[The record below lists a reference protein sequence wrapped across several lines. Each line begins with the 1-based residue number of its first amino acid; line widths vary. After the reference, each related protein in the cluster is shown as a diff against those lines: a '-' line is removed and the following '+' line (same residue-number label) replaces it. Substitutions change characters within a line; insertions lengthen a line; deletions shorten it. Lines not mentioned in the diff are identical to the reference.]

1 MVKIQ
6 PFQANSDD
14 ISSVS
19 VPFIAKIEH
28 NLPSKMTKND
38 MDMEDLTSSPAW
50 QALLKHKK
58 QIENIQMRDL
68 FAQDK
73 SRFEDFHLRFNDIL
87 LDYSKNRIN
96 KETMSLLM
104 DLAKQSGLK
113 DWTEKMFSGEKINH
127 TEDRA
132 VLHTALRNRGNEPV
146 YVNGHDVMPEVQ
158 SELKKMRLYS
168 DAIRSGRWLGYS
180 GKSIIDIVNIGV
192 GGSDL
197 GPVMVT
203 EALRP
208 YRKTGLRVHFVSNVD
223 PSHICDTLKELDPRR
238 TLFIVSSKSF
248 TTQDTIMNAHTARDW
263 LMENARDESAV
274 AKHFIAVA
282 ANVEAATEFGIKE
295 ENIFKMWDW
304 VGGRYSL
311 WSSIGL
317 SVAIYIGMDR
327 FESLLQGAY
336 EMDQHFRNA
345 PFEENL
351 PVVLALLGVWY
362 TNFYNAESHVL
373 LPYDQHLHRFPAYF
387 QQGDMESNGKSV
399 TRDGEKVDYAT
410 GPIIWGELGITGQ
423 HAFYQNLHQGTHL
436 VPADFIVPIDSLNP
450 VGDHHRVLLANF
462 FAQTRTLMTG
472 KNEEEARKELV
483 DEGCSE
489 EDIERLYP
497 SRLMPGNKPSNTLL
511 LKALTPKSLGSL
523 IALYEH
529 KIFTQGIIWKINSYD
544 QPAVEL
550 GKKVAASIYDDLRK
564 HKPVDQY
571 DDSTNGLINYFLDNS
586 SN

>member
-1 MVKIQ
+1 MRELT
-6 PFQANSDD
+6 NS
-14 ISSVS
+14 
-19 VPFIAKIEH
+19 P
-28 NLPSKMTKND
+28 T
-38 MDMEDLTSSPAW
+38 W
-50 QALLKHKK
+50 QALLEHKK
-58 QIENIQMRDL
+58 LTENIQMRDL
-68 FAQDK
+68 FTQDK
-73 SRFEDFHLRFNDIL
+73 SRFENFHLKFNDIL
-87 LDYSKNRIN
+87 LDYSKNRVT

-104 DLAKQSGLK
+104 DLANQSDLK
-113 DWTEKMFSGEKINH
+113 TWTERMFSGEKINY
-127 TEDRA
+127 TEGRS
-132 VLHTALRNRGNEPV
+132 VLHTALRNRNGHPV
-146 YVNGHDVMPEVQ
+146 YVDGKDVMPEVKT
-158 SELKKMRLYS
+158 ELDKMRQYS
-168 DAIRSGRWLGYS
+168 DAIRSGNWLGYS
-180 GKSIIDIVNIGV
+180 GRPIIDIVNIGV

-197 GPVMVT
+197 GPVMVS

-208 YRKTGLRVHFVSNVD
+208 YGKAGLRVHYVSNVD
-223 PSHICDTLKELDPRR
+223 PSHICDTLKDLDPRR

-248 TTQDTIMNAHTARDW
+248 TTQDTLMNAHTARDW
-263 LMENARDESAV
+263 LMESARDESAV

-282 ANVEAATEFGIKE
+282 SNVKAATEFGIKE

-336 EMDQHFRNA
+336 EMDEHFRNA
-345 PFEENL
+345 PLEENM
-351 PVVLALLGVWY
+351 PVILAMLGVWY
-362 TNFYNAESHVL
+362 TNFYDAESHVL

-387 QQGDMESNGKSV
+387 QQGDMESNGKGT
-399 TRDGEKVDYAT
+399 TRNGEAVDYAT

-450 VGDHHRVLLANF
+450 VGDHHIVLLANF

-472 KNEEEARKELV
+472 KNEEEARQELV
-483 DEGCSE
+483 NEGCAE
-489 EDIERLYP
+489 EEIERLYP

-511 LKALTPKSLGSL
+511 LKALTPKALGSL

-529 KIFTQGIIWKINSYD
+529 KIFTQGIIWDINSYD

-564 HKPVDQY
+564 HKTVDKY
-571 DDSTNGLINYFLDNS
+571 DDSTNSLVNYFIENS

>member
-1 MVKIQ
+1 M
-6 PFQANSDD
+6 
-14 ISSVS
+14 
-19 VPFIAKIEH
+19 E
-28 NLPSKMTKND
+28 NLT
-38 MDMEDLTSSPAW
+38 DLPAW
-50 QALLKHKK
+50 QALLTHKK
-58 QIENIQMRDL
+58 QTENIQMRDL
-68 FAQDK
+68 FAQEK
-73 SRFEDFHLRFNDIL
+73 NRFESFHLRFNDIL

-96 KETMSLLM
+96 KETMSLLT

-113 DWTEKMFSGEKINH
+113 DWIEKMFSGEKINH
-127 TEDRA
+127 TENRA
-132 VLHTALRNRGNEPV
+132 VLHTALRNRSKTPV
-146 YVNGHDVMPEVQ
+146 YVDGHDVMPEVQ
-158 SELKKMRLYS
+158 SELEKMRQYS
-168 DAIRSGRWLGYS
+168 EAIRSGQWLGYS
-180 GKSIIDIVNIGV
+180 GKPIIDIVNIGV

-197 GPVMVT
+197 GPVMVS
-203 EALRP
+203 EALHP
-208 YRKTGLRVHFVSNVD
+208 YGKAGLRVHFVSNVD
-223 PSHICDTLKELDPRR
+223 PSHICNTLRDLDPER

-263 LMENARDESAV
+263 LMENSRDESAV
-274 AKHFIAVA
+274 AQHFIAVA
-282 ANVEAATEFGIKE
+282 ENVEAATAFGIKE
-295 ENIFKMWDW
+295 KNIFKMWDW

-336 EMDQHFRNA
+336 EMDQHFRQA

-362 TNFYNAESHVL
+362 NNFYNAESHVL

-399 TRDGEKVDYAT
+399 TRDGETVDYAT

-450 VGDHHRVLLANF
+450 VGDHHLVLLANF

-472 KNEEEARKELV
+472 KNEKEAREELIA
-483 DEGCSE
+483 EGHSAE
-489 EDIERLYP
+489 EVEHLYA

-511 LKALTPKSLGSL
+511 LKALTPKTLGSL

-529 KIFTQGIIWKINSYD
+529 KIFTQGIIWQINSYD

-550 GKKVAASIYDDLRK
+550 GKKVAATIYDDLK
-564 HKPVDQY
+564 QHKPVEQY
-571 DDSTNGLINYFLDNS
+571 DDSTNSLINYFLENS
-586 SN
+586 TD

>member
-1 MVKIQ
+1 MENLT
-6 PFQANSDD
+6 NS
-14 ISSVS
+14 S
-19 VPFIAKIEH
+19 
-28 NLPSKMTKND
+28 
-38 MDMEDLTSSPAW
+38 AW

-58 QIENIQMRDL
+58 QTENIQMRDL
-68 FAQDK
+68 FAQDEN
-73 SRFEDFHLRFNDIL
+73 RFESFHLRFNDIL

-113 DWTEKMFSGEKINH
+113 DWTEKMFSGEKINY
-127 TEDRA
+127 TENRA
-132 VLHTALRNRGNEPV
+132 VLHTALRNRSDEPI
-146 YVNGHDVMPEVQ
+146 YVDGQNIMPEVK
-158 SELKKMRLYS
+158 SELEKMRQYS
-168 DAIRSGRWLGYS
+168 EEIRSGHWLGYS
-180 GKSIIDIVNIGV
+180 GKPIIDIVNIGV

-197 GPVMVT
+197 GPVMVS
-203 EALRP
+203 EALHP
-208 YRKTGLRVHFVSNVD
+208 YGKAGLRVHFVSNVD
-223 PSHICDTLKELDPRR
+223 PSHICDTLKDLDPER

-263 LMENARDESAV
+263 LMENARNETAV

-282 ANVEAATEFGIKE
+282 ANVEAATQFGIKE
-295 ENIFKMWDW
+295 DNIFKMWDW

-336 EMDQHFRNA
+336 EMDQHFRQA
-345 PFEENL
+345 PLEENM
-351 PVVLALLGVWY
+351 PVVMALLGIWY
-362 TNFYNAESHVL
+362 NNFYDAESHVL

-399 TRDGEKVDYAT
+399 TRDGQKVDYAT

-450 VGDHHRVLLANF
+450 VGDHHIVLLANF

-472 KNEEEARKELV
+472 KNEKEAREELV
-483 DEGCSE
+483 AEGYSE
-489 EDIERLYP
+489 KDVERLYP

-511 LKALTPKSLGSL
+511 FKALTPKTLGSL
-523 IALYEH
+523 ISLYEH
-529 KIFTQGIIWKINSYD
+529 KIFVQGIIWQINSYD

-550 GKKVAASIYDDLRK
+550 GKKVAANIYADLRK
-564 HKPVDQY
+564 HKSVDEY
-571 DDSTNGLINYFLDNS
+571 DDSTNNLIKYFLENS
-586 SN
+586 TD

>member
-1 MVKIQ
+1 M
-6 PFQANSDD
+6 
-14 ISSVS
+14 
-19 VPFIAKIEH
+19 E
-28 NLPSKMTKND
+28 NLTN
-38 MDMEDLTSSPAW
+38 LPAW
-50 QALLKHKK
+50 QALLAHKK
-58 QIENIQMRDL
+58 QTENIQMRDL

-73 SRFEDFHLRFNDIL
+73 NRFEDFHLRFNDIL

-104 DLAKQSGLK
+104 DLAEQSGLR

-132 VLHTALRNRGNEPV
+132 VLHTALRNRSNEPV

-158 SELKKMRLYS
+158 SELEKMREYS
-168 DAIRSGRWLGYS
+168 EAVRSGQWLGFS
-180 GKSIIDIVNIGV
+180 GKPILDIVNIGV

-197 GPVMVT
+197 GPVMVS
-203 EALRP
+203 EALYP
-208 YRKTGLRVHFVSNVD
+208 YGKIGLHVHFVSNVD
-223 PSHICDTLKELDPRR
+223 PSHICNTLRDLDPER

-248 TTQDTIMNAHTARDW
+248 TTQDTLMNAHTARDW
-263 LMENARDESAV
+263 LIENSRDEAAV
-274 AKHFIAVA
+274 EKHFIAVA
-282 ANVEAATEFGIKE
+282 ANVEAATAFGIAE

-317 SVAIYIGMDR
+317 SVAIFVGMDR

-336 EMDQHFRNA
+336 EMDQHFRQA
-345 PFEENL
+345 PLDENL
-351 PVVLALLGVWY
+351 PVVLALLGIWY
-362 TNFYNAESHVL
+362 NNFYDSESQVL

-399 TRDGEKVDYAT
+399 TRDGLHVDYAT

-450 VGDHHRVLLANF
+450 VGDHHTVLLANF

-472 KNEEEARKELV
+472 KNEKEARDELV
-483 DEGCSE
+483 AEGFSA
-489 EDIERLYP
+489 EDVERLYP
-497 SRLMPGNKPSNTLL
+497 SRLMPGNKPSNTILF
-511 LKALTPKSLGSL
+511 KALTPKTLGSL
-523 IALYEH
+523 IAMYEH
-529 KIFTQGIIWKINSYD
+529 KIFTQGIIWQINSYD

-550 GKKVAASIYDDLRK
+550 GKKVAASIYDDLK
-564 HKPVDQY
+564 HHKAVDTY
-571 DDSTNGLINYFLDNS
+571 DESTNSLIKYFLENTND
-586 SN
+586 

>member
-1 MVKIQ
+1 M
-6 PFQANSDD
+6 PR
-14 ISSVS
+14 
-19 VPFIAKIEH
+19 IE
-28 NLPSKMTKND
+28 KKNEKN
-38 MDMEDLTSSPAW
+38 MKTLTDLPAW
-50 QALLKHKK
+50 KALLKHKE
-58 QIENIQMRDL
+58 QIADVSMRDL
-68 FAQDK
+68 FAQDEN
-73 SRFEDFHLRFNDIL
+73 RFDSFHLSFNDML

-96 KETMSLLM
+96 QETMDLLVQ
-104 DLAKQSGLK
+104 LAKESGVK
-113 DWTEKMFSGEKINH
+113 DWTEKMFNGEKINH
-127 TEDRA
+127 TEGRA
-132 VLHTALRNRGNEPV
+132 VLHTALRNRSDDPV
-146 YVNGHDVMPEVQ
+146 YVDGQDVMPEVR
-158 SELKKMRLYS
+158 SELEKMRQYS
-168 DAIRSGRWLGYS
+168 EAVRTGQWLGFS
-180 GKSIIDIVNIGV
+180 GKPILDIVNIGV

-197 GPVMVT
+197 GPVMVS
-203 EALRP
+203 EALHP
-208 YRKTGLRVHFVSNVD
+208 YGKVGLHLHFVSNVD
-223 PSHICDTLKELDPRR
+223 PSHICDTLKDLDPER

-248 TTQDTIMNAHTARDW
+248 TTQDTIMNAKTARDW
-263 LMENARDESAV
+263 LMENSRNEEAV

-317 SVAIYIGMDR
+317 SVAMYIGMDR

-336 EMDQHFRNA
+336 EMDNHFREA
-345 PFEENL
+345 PLEENL
-351 PVVLALLGVWY
+351 PVILALLGIWY
-362 TNFYNAESHVL
+362 NNFFDAESHVI

-387 QQGDMESNGKSV
+387 QQGDMESNGKSA
-399 TRDGEKVDYAT
+399 TRDGETVDYAT

-450 VGDHHRVLLANF
+450 VGHHHTVLLANF

-472 KNEEEARKELV
+472 KNKEEAREELMA
-483 DEGCSE
+483 EGCN
-489 EDIERLYP
+489 EDEITRLLL
-497 SRLMPGNKPSNTLL
+497 SRVMPGNKPSNTLL

-550 GKKVAASIYDDLRK
+550 GKKVAASIYEDLKK
-564 HKPVDQY
+564 HKSVDNY
-571 DDSTNGLINYFLDNS
+571 DGSTNGLINYYLKNS
-586 SN
+586 TD

>member
-1 MVKIQ
+1 M
-6 PFQANSDD
+6 
-14 ISSVS
+14 
-19 VPFIAKIEH
+19 E
-28 NLPSKMTKND
+28 NLT
-38 MDMEDLTSSPAW
+38 DLPAW

-58 QIENIQMRDL
+58 QTENIQMRDL
-68 FAQDK
+68 FAQDEN
-73 SRFEDFHLRFNDIL
+73 RFEDFHLRFNDIL

-113 DWTEKMFSGEKINH
+113 DWTEKMFNGEKINH
-127 TEDRA
+127 TENRA
-132 VLHTALRNRGNEPV
+132 VLHTALRNRSDEPV
-146 YVNGHDVMPEVQ
+146 YVDGQDVMPEVK
-158 SELKKMRLYS
+158 SELEKMRAYS
-168 DAIRSGRWLGYS
+168 ESIRSGHWLGYS
-180 GKSIIDIVNIGV
+180 GKPILDIVNIGV

-197 GPVMVT
+197 GPVMVS
-203 EALRP
+203 EALHP
-208 YRKTGLRVHFVSNVD
+208 YGKIGLRVHFVSNVD
-223 PSHICDTLKELDPRR
+223 PSHICNTLRDLDPER

-263 LMENARDESAV
+263 LIEHSRNESAV

-317 SVAIYIGMDR
+317 SIAIYIGMDR

-336 EMDQHFRNA
+336 EMDQHFRKA
-345 PFEENL
+345 PLEENL
-351 PVVLALLGVWY
+351 PVVLALLGIWY
-362 TNFYNAESHVL
+362 NNFYDAESHVL

-387 QQGDMESNGKSV
+387 QQGDMESNGKRV
-399 TRDGEKVDYAT
+399 TRDGNKVDYAT

-450 VGDHHRVLLANF
+450 VGDHQLVLLANF

-472 KNEEEARKELV
+472 KNEKEAREELAA
-483 DEGCSE
+483 EGCSE
-489 EDIERLYP
+489 EEVERLYP

-511 LKALTPKSLGSL
+511 LKALTPKTLGSL

-529 KIFTQGIIWKINSYD
+529 KIFTQGIIWQINSYD

-550 GKKVAASIYDDLRK
+550 GKKVAATIYDDLRK
-564 HKPVDQY
+564 HQSVDKY
-571 DDSTNGLINYFLDNS
+571 DDSTNGLINYYLNYNNKS
-586 SN
+586 

>member
-1 MVKIQ
+1 M
-6 PFQANSDD
+6 
-14 ISSVS
+14 
-19 VPFIAKIEH
+19 E
-28 NLPSKMTKND
+28 NLT
-38 MDMEDLTSSPAW
+38 DLPAW

-58 QIENIQMRDL
+58 QTENIQMRDL

-73 SRFEDFHLRFNDIL
+73 NRFEDFHLRFNDIL
-87 LDYSKNRIN
+87 LDYSKNRIS

-104 DLAKQSGLK
+104 DLAKQCGLK

-127 TEDRA
+127 TENRA
-132 VLHTALRNRGNEPV
+132 VLHTALRNRSGEAV
-146 YVNGHDVMPEVQ
+146 YVNGQDIMPEVQ
-158 SELKKMRLYS
+158 SELNKMRQYS
-168 DAIRSGRWLGYS
+168 EAVRSGQWLGYS
-180 GKSIIDIVNIGV
+180 GKPIIDIVNIGV

-197 GPVMVT
+197 GPVMVS
-203 EALRP
+203 EALTP
-208 YRKTGLRVHFVSNVD
+208 YGKVGLRVHFVSNVD
-223 PSHICDTLKELDPRR
+223 PSHICNTLRDLDPER

-248 TTQDTIMNAHTARDW
+248 TTQDTLMNAHTARDW
-263 LMENARDESAV
+263 LMENARDEAAV

-282 ANVEAATEFGIKE
+282 ANVKAATAFGIKE

-317 SVAIYIGMDR
+317 SVAIYVGMDR

-336 EMDQHFRNA
+336 EMDQHFRQA
-345 PFEENL
+345 PLEENL
-351 PVVLALLGVWY
+351 PVVLALLGIWY
-362 TNFYNAESHVL
+362 NNFYDAESHVL

-399 TRDGEKVDYAT
+399 TRDGKNVDYAT

-450 VGDHHRVLLANF
+450 VGDHHLVLLANY

-472 KNEEEARKELV
+472 KNSIEAREELINEGFS
-483 DEGCSE
+483 DE
-489 EDIERLYP
+489 DVERLFP
-497 SRLMPGNKPSNTLL
+497 SRVMPGNKPSNTLL
-511 LKALTPKSLGSL
+511 LKALTPKTLGSL

-529 KIFTQGIIWKINSYD
+529 KIFTQGIIWNINSFD

-550 GKKVAASIYDDLRK
+550 GKKVAANIYDDLRK
-564 HKPVDQY
+564 RKAVDKY
-571 DDSTNGLINYFLDNS
+571 DDSTNGLIKYFLDKS
-586 SN
+586 TD

>member
-1 MVKIQ
+1 MNK
-6 PFQANSDD
+6 
-14 ISSVS
+14 
-19 VPFIAKIEH
+19 
-28 NLPSKMTKND
+28 LT
-38 MDMEDLTSSPAW
+38 DLPAW

-58 QIENIQMRDL
+58 QTENIQMRDL

-73 SRFEDFHLRFNDIL
+73 NRFESFHLRFNDIL

-96 KETMSLLM
+96 KETMTLLT
-104 DLAKQSGLK
+104 DLAKQSGLR
-113 DWTEKMFSGEKINH
+113 DWTEKMFNGEKINH
-127 TEDRA
+127 TENRA
-132 VLHTALRNRGNEPV
+132 VLHTALRNRGNDPV
-146 YVNGHDVMPEVQ
+146 YIDGHDVMPEVQ
-158 SELKKMRLYS
+158 SELKKMRQYS
-168 DAIRSGRWLGYS
+168 EAIRSGQWLGYS
-180 GKSIIDIVNIGV
+180 GKPIIDIVNIGV

-197 GPVMVT
+197 GPVMVS
-203 EALRP
+203 EALHP
-208 YRKTGLRVHFVSNVD
+208 YGKVGLRVHFVSNVD
-223 PSHICDTLKELDPRR
+223 PSHICNTLRDLDPER

-282 ANVEAATEFGIKE
+282 ANVDAATEFGIKE

-336 EMDQHFRNA
+336 EMDQHFREA
-345 PFEENL
+345 PLEENM
-351 PVVLALLGVWY
+351 PVILALLGVWY
-362 TNFYNAESHVL
+362 NNFYNTESHVL

-399 TRDGEKVDYAT
+399 TRNGENVDYAT

-450 VGDHHRVLLANF
+450 VGDHHLVLLANF

-472 KNEEEARKELV
+472 KNEKEAREELIAEGYSG
-483 DEGCSE
+483 DEVE
-489 EDIERLYP
+489 HLYA

-511 LKALTPKSLGSL
+511 LKALTPKTLGSL

-529 KIFTQGIIWKINSYD
+529 KIFTQGIIWQINSYD

-550 GKKVAASIYDDLRK
+550 GKKVAAKIYEDLK
-564 HKPVDQY
+564 QHKPVAQY
-571 DDSTNGLINYFLDNS
+571 DDSTNGLINYFLENS
-586 SN
+586 TD

>member
-1 MVKIQ
+1 M
-6 PFQANSDD
+6 
-14 ISSVS
+14 
-19 VPFIAKIEH
+19 E
-28 NLPSKMTKND
+28 NLT
-38 MDMEDLTSSPAW
+38 DLPAW
-50 QALLKHKK
+50 QALLTHKK
-58 QIENIQMRDL
+58 QTENIQMRDL
-68 FAQDK
+68 FAQEK
-73 SRFEDFHLRFNDIL
+73 NRFESFHLRFNDIL

-96 KETMSLLM
+96 KETMSLLT

-113 DWTEKMFSGEKINH
+113 DWIEKMFSGEKINH
-127 TEDRA
+127 TENRA
-132 VLHTALRNRGNEPV
+132 VLHTALRNRSKTPV
-146 YVNGHDVMPEVQ
+146 YVDGHDVMPEVQ
-158 SELKKMRLYS
+158 SELEKMRQYS
-168 DAIRSGRWLGYS
+168 EAIRSGQWLGYS
-180 GKSIIDIVNIGV
+180 GKPIIDIVNIGV

-197 GPVMVT
+197 GPVMVS
-203 EALRP
+203 EALHP
-208 YRKTGLRVHFVSNVD
+208 YGKAGLRVHFVSNVD
-223 PSHICDTLKELDPRR
+223 PSHICDTLKDLDPER

-263 LMENARDESAV
+263 LMENSRDESAV
-274 AKHFIAVA
+274 AIHFIAVA

-336 EMDQHFRNA
+336 EMDQHFRQA

-362 TNFYNAESHVL
+362 NNFYNAESHVL

-399 TRDGEKVDYAT
+399 TRDGETVDYAT

-450 VGDHHRVLLANF
+450 VGDHHLVLLANF

-472 KNEEEARKELV
+472 KNEKEAREELIA
-483 DEGCSE
+483 EGYSAE
-489 EDIERLYP
+489 EVEHLYA

-511 LKALTPKSLGSL
+511 LKALTPKTLGSL

-529 KIFTQGIIWKINSYD
+529 KIFTQGIIWQINSYD

-550 GKKVAASIYDDLRK
+550 GKKVAATIYDDLK
-564 HKPVDQY
+564 QHKPVEQY
-571 DDSTNGLINYFLDNS
+571 DDSTNSLINYFLENS
-586 SN
+586 TD

>member
-1 MVKIQ
+1 M
-6 PFQANSDD
+6 
-14 ISSVS
+14 
-19 VPFIAKIEH
+19 EH
-28 NLPSKMTKND
+28 LT
-38 MDMEDLTSSPAW
+38 DLPAW

-58 QIENIQMRDL
+58 ETENIQMRDL
-68 FAQDK
+68 FAQETN
-73 SRFEDFHLRFNDIL
+73 RFEDFHLRFNDIL
-87 LDYSKNRIN
+87 LDYSKNRIT
-96 KETMSLLM
+96 KKTMSLLM
-104 DLAKQSGLK
+104 DLAQQSGLK

-132 VLHTALRNRGNEPV
+132 VLHTALRNKGNEPV
-146 YVNGHDVMPEVQ
+146 YVDGQDVMPEVQ
-158 SELKKMRLYS
+158 SELEKMRQYS
-168 DAIRSGRWLGYS
+168 DAIRTGHWLGYS
-180 GKSIIDIVNIGV
+180 GRPIIDIVNIGV

-197 GPVMVT
+197 GPVMVN

-208 YRKTGLRVHFVSNVD
+208 YGKSGLRVHFVSNVD
-223 PSHICDTLKELDPRR
+223 PSHICDTLKDLDPKR

-263 LMENARDESAV
+263 LMESARDESAV

-282 ANVEAATEFGIKE
+282 ANVEAATAFGIKE
-295 ENIFKMWDW
+295 DNIFKMWNW

-317 SVAIYIGMDR
+317 SVAIYVGMDR

-336 EMDQHFRNA
+336 EMDQHFRHT
-345 PFEENL
+345 PLEKNL

-399 TRDGEKVDYAT
+399 TRDGDKVDYVT

-436 VPADFIVPIDSLNP
+436 VPADFIVPIDSMNP
-450 VGDHHRVLLANF
+450 VGDHQLVLLANF

-472 KNEEEARKELV
+472 KNEDEARQELIA
-483 DEGCSE
+483 EGYAE
-489 EDIERLYP
+489 EDVERLTP

-529 KIFTQGIIWKINSYD
+529 KIFTQGIIWQINSYD

-564 HKPVDQY
+564 HKVVDDY
-571 DDSTNGLINYFLDNS
+571 DSSTNGLVNYFLDNKTT
-586 SN
+586 

>member
-1 MVKIQ
+1 MT
-6 PFQANSDD
+6 
-14 ISSVS
+14 
-19 VPFIAKIEH
+19 
-28 NLPSKMTKND
+28 NLTQQ
-38 MDMEDLTSSPAW
+38 PAW

-58 QIENIQMRDL
+58 ETENIQMRDL
-68 FAQDK
+68 FAEDK
-73 SRFEDFHLRFNDIL
+73 NRFEDFHLCFNDIL

-96 KETMSLLM
+96 KKTMSLLT
-104 DLAKQSGLK
+104 DLAKQSGVE
-113 DWTEKMFSGEKINH
+113 DWITKMFSGEKINH
-127 TEDRA
+127 TENRA
-132 VLHTALRNRGNEPV
+132 VLHTALRNRGTDPV
-146 YVNGHDVMPEVQ
+146 YVDGQNVMPEIQ
-158 SELKKMRLYS
+158 SELDKMRIYS
-168 DAIRSGRWLGYS
+168 ESIRGGQWLGYS
-180 GKSIIDIVNIGV
+180 GKPIIDIVNIGV

-197 GPVMVT
+197 GPVMVS
-203 EALRP
+203 EALHP
-208 YRKTGLRVHFVSNVD
+208 YGKVGLRVHFVSNVD
-223 PSHICDTLKELDPRR
+223 PSHICNTLRDLNPER

-248 TTQDTIMNAHTARDW
+248 TTQDTIMNARTARDW
-263 LMENARDESAV
+263 LMENSRDEDAV

-317 SVAIYIGMDR
+317 SVAIYVGMDR

-336 EMDQHFRNA
+336 EMDVHFKET
-345 PFEENL
+345 PLDKNL
-351 PVVLALLGVWY
+351 PVILALLGVWY
-362 TNFYNAESHVL
+362 TNFYHAESHVL

-450 VGDHHRVLLANF
+450 VGDHHLVLLANF

-472 KNEEEARKELV
+472 KNEQEARDELAAE
-483 DEGCSE
+483 DYSK
-489 EDIERLYP
+489 EDIERLYA
-497 SRLMPGNKPSNTLL
+497 SRLMSGNKPSNTLL
-511 LKALTPKSLGSL
+511 LKALTPKALGSL

-529 KIFTQGIIWKINSYD
+529 KIFTQGIIWQINSYD

-550 GKKVAASIYDDLRK
+550 GKKVAANIFDDLRK
-564 HKPVDQY
+564 HNRVDQY
-571 DDSTNGLINYFLDNS
+571 DESTNGLMNYFLEKRTD
-586 SN
+586 

>member
-1 MVKIQ
+1 L
-6 PFQANSDD
+6 
-14 ISSVS
+14 
-19 VPFIAKIEH
+19 H
-28 NLPSKMTKND
+28 NLDSKTAENEIK
-38 MDMEDLTSSPAW
+38 MENLTDSPAW

-58 QIENIQMRDL
+58 QTENIQMRDL
-68 FAQDK
+68 FAQDEN
-73 SRFEDFHLRFNDIL
+73 RFESFHLRFNEIL

-113 DWTEKMFSGEKINH
+113 DWTDKMFSGEKINY
-127 TEDRA
+127 TENRS
-132 VLHTALRNRGNEPV
+132 VLHTALRNRSDVPI
-146 YVNGHDVMPEVQ
+146 YVDGQNIMPEVK
-158 SELKKMRLYS
+158 SELEKMRQYS
-168 DAIRSGRWLGYS
+168 EAIRSGRWLGYS
-180 GKSIIDIVNIGV
+180 GKPIIDIVNIGV

-197 GPVMVT
+197 GPVMVS

-208 YRKTGLRVHFVSNVD
+208 YGKVGLRVHFVSNVD
-223 PSHICDTLKELDPRR
+223 PSHICDTLKDLDPER

-248 TTQDTIMNAHTARDW
+248 TTQDTIMNAQTARDW
-263 LMENARDESAV
+263 LMENARNETAV
-274 AKHFIAVA
+274 EKHFIAVA
-282 ANVEAATEFGIKE
+282 ANVEAATKFGIAE

-317 SVAIYIGMDR
+317 SVAIYVGMDR

-336 EMDQHFRNA
+336 EMDLHFRHA
-345 PFEENL
+345 PLEENM
-351 PVVLALLGVWY
+351 PVVMALLGIWY
-362 TNFYNAESHVL
+362 NNFYDAESHVL

-387 QQGDMESNGKSV
+387 QQGDMESNGKSA
-399 TRDGEKVDYAT
+399 TRDGSKVNYAT

-450 VGDHHRVLLANF
+450 VGDHHLVLLANF

-472 KNEEEARKELV
+472 KNENEARDELV
-483 DEGCSE
+483 AEGYSE
-489 EDIERLYP
+489 EEVERLYP
-497 SRLMPGNKPSNTLL
+497 SRVMPGNKPTNTLL
-511 LKALTPKSLGSL
+511 LKALTPKTLGSL

-550 GKKVAASIYDDLRK
+550 GKKVAANIYTDLRK
-564 HKPVDQY
+564 HKSVNKY
-571 DDSTNGLINYFLDNS
+571 DDSTNNLINYFIENS
-586 SN
+586 SD

>member
-1 MVKIQ
+1 MK
-6 PFQANSDD
+6 
-14 ISSVS
+14 
-19 VPFIAKIEH
+19 
-28 NLPSKMTKND
+28 
-38 MDMEDLTSSPAW
+38 DLTNLPAW
-50 QALLKHKK
+50 QALLKHKN
-58 QIENIQMRDL
+58 QTENIHMRDL

-73 SRFEDFHLRFNDIL
+73 SRFENFHLRFNDIL
-87 LDYSKNRIN
+87 FDYSKNRITQ
-96 KETMSLLM
+96 ETMSLLR
-104 DLAKQSGLK
+104 DLAKQCDLK
-113 DWTEKMFSGEKINH
+113 AWTEKMFSGEKINH
-127 TEDRA
+127 TENRA
-132 VLHTALRNRGNEPV
+132 VLHTALRNRSDEPV
-146 YVNGHDVMPEVQ
+146 YVDGVDVMPEVQ
-158 SELKKMRLYS
+158 SELNKMREYS
-168 DAIRSGRWLGYS
+168 ESIRDGQWLGFS
-180 GKSIIDIVNIGV
+180 GKPIIDIVNIGV

-197 GPVMVT
+197 GPVMVS
-203 EALRP
+203 EALHP
-208 YRKTGLRVHFVSNVD
+208 YRKAGLRVHFVSNVD
-223 PSHICDTLKELDPRR
+223 PSHICDTLNGLDPER

-263 LMENARDESAV
+263 LMENSRDESATS
-274 AKHFIAVA
+274 KHFIAVA
-282 ANVEAATEFGIKE
+282 ANVDAATEFGIKE

-336 EMDQHFRNA
+336 EMDEHFRNA
-345 PFEENL
+345 PLEENL
-351 PVVLALLGVWY
+351 PVTLALLGVWY

-387 QQGDMESNGKSV
+387 QQGDMESNGKST
-399 TRDGEKVDYAT
+399 TRNGKAVEYAT

-450 VGDHHRVLLANF
+450 VGDHHLVLLANF

-472 KNEEEARKELV
+472 KNEEEARQELINEGLSEKE
-483 DEGCSE
+483 
-489 EDIERLYP
+489 IERLYP

-511 LKALTPKSLGSL
+511 LKALTPKALGSL

-529 KIFTQGIIWKINSYD
+529 KIFTQGIIWNINSYD

-564 HKPVDQY
+564 HSAVDKY
-571 DDSTNGLINYFLDNS
+571 DNSTNGLVNYFIDNS

>member
-1 MVKIQ
+1 
-6 PFQANSDD
+6 
-14 ISSVS
+14 
-19 VPFIAKIEH
+19 
-28 NLPSKMTKND
+28 
-38 MDMEDLTSSPAW
+38 MDKLTDLPAW

-58 QIENIQMRDL
+58 QTENIQMRDL

-73 SRFEDFHLRFNDIL
+73 NRFESFHLRFNDIL

-96 KETMSLLM
+96 KETMTLLT
-104 DLAKQSGLK
+104 DLAKQSGLR
-113 DWTEKMFSGEKINH
+113 DWTEKMFNGEKINH
-127 TEDRA
+127 TENRA
-132 VLHTALRNRGNEPV
+132 VLHTALRNRGNDPV
-146 YVNGHDVMPEVQ
+146 YIDGHDVMPEVQ
-158 SELKKMRLYS
+158 SELKKMRQYS
-168 DAIRSGRWLGYS
+168 EAIRSGQWLGYS
-180 GKSIIDIVNIGV
+180 GKPIIDIVNIGV

-197 GPVMVT
+197 GPVMVS
-203 EALRP
+203 EALHP
-208 YRKTGLRVHFVSNVD
+208 YGKVGLRVHFVSNVD
-223 PSHICDTLKELDPRR
+223 PSHICNTLRDLDPER

-282 ANVEAATEFGIKE
+282 ANVDAATEFGIKE

-336 EMDQHFRNA
+336 EMDQHFREA
-345 PFEENL
+345 ALEENM
-351 PVVLALLGVWY
+351 PVILALLGVWY
-362 TNFYNAESHVL
+362 NNFYNTESHVL

-399 TRDGEKVDYAT
+399 TRNGENVDYAT

-450 VGDHHRVLLANF
+450 VGDHHLVLLANF

-472 KNEEEARKELV
+472 KNEKEAREELIAEGYSG
-483 DEGCSE
+483 DEVE
-489 EDIERLYP
+489 HLYA

-511 LKALTPKSLGSL
+511 LKALTPKTLGSL

-529 KIFTQGIIWKINSYD
+529 KIFTQGIIWQINSYD

-550 GKKVAASIYDDLRK
+550 GKKVAAKIYEDLK
-564 HKPVDQY
+564 QHKPVAQY
-571 DDSTNGLINYFLDNS
+571 DDSTNGLINYFLENS
-586 SN
+586 TD

>member
-1 MVKIQ
+1 M
-6 PFQANSDD
+6 
-14 ISSVS
+14 
-19 VPFIAKIEH
+19 E
-28 NLPSKMTKND
+28 NLT
-38 MDMEDLTSSPAW
+38 DLPAW
-50 QALLKHKK
+50 QALLTHKK
-58 QIENIQMRDL
+58 QTENIQMRDL

-73 SRFEDFHLRFNDIL
+73 NRFESFHLRFNDIL

-96 KETMSLLM
+96 KETMSLLT
-104 DLAKQSGLK
+104 DLAKQSGLR
-113 DWTEKMFSGEKINH
+113 DWTEKMFSGEKINY
-127 TEDRA
+127 TESRS
-132 VLHTALRNRGNEPV
+132 VLHTALRNRSNEPV
-146 YVNGHDVMPEVQ
+146 YVNGQDVMPEVQ
-158 SELKKMRLYS
+158 SELNKMRQYS
-168 DAIRSGRWLGYS
+168 EAIRSGQWLGYS
-180 GKSIIDIVNIGV
+180 GKPIIDIVNIGV

-197 GPVMVT
+197 GPVMVS
-203 EALRP
+203 EALHP
-208 YRKTGLRVHFVSNVD
+208 YGKVGLRVHFVSNVD
-223 PSHICDTLKELDPRR
+223 PSHICDTLKDLDPER

-263 LMENARDESAV
+263 LMENLRDESAV
-274 AKHFIAVA
+274 AQHFIAVA
-282 ANVEAATEFGIKE
+282 ANVEAATAFGIKE

-336 EMDQHFRNA
+336 EMDQHFRQA

-362 TNFYNAESHVL
+362 NNFYNAESHVL

-399 TRDGEKVDYAT
+399 TRDGETVDYAT

-450 VGDHHRVLLANF
+450 VGDHHLVLLANF

-472 KNEEEARKELV
+472 KNEKEAREELIA
-483 DEGCSE
+483 EGYSAE
-489 EDIERLYP
+489 EVEHLYA

-511 LKALTPKSLGSL
+511 LKALTPKTLGSL

-529 KIFTQGIIWKINSYD
+529 KIFTQGIIWQINSYD

-550 GKKVAASIYDDLRK
+550 GKKVAATIYDDLK
-564 HKPVDQY
+564 QHKPVEQY
-571 DDSTNGLINYFLDNS
+571 DNSTNSLINYFLENS
-586 SN
+586 TD

>member
-1 MVKIQ
+1 M
-6 PFQANSDD
+6 
-14 ISSVS
+14 
-19 VPFIAKIEH
+19 E
-28 NLPSKMTKND
+28 NLT
-38 MDMEDLTSSPAW
+38 DLSAW

-58 QIENIQMRDL
+58 QTENLQMRDL
-68 FAQDK
+68 FAEDEN
-73 SRFEDFHLRFNDIL
+73 RFEDFHLRFNDIL
-87 LDYSKNRIN
+87 LDFSKNRIN
-96 KETMSLLM
+96 KKTLSLLI
-104 DLAKQSGLK
+104 DLANQSGLK

-132 VLHTALRNRGNEPV
+132 VLHTALRNRSDKPV
-146 YVNGHDVMPEVQ
+146 YVDGSDVMPEVR
-158 SELKKMRLYS
+158 SELDKMREYS
-168 DAIRSGRWLGYS
+168 ESIRSGLWLGFS
-180 GKSIIDIVNIGV
+180 GKPIIDIVNIGV

-197 GPVMVT
+197 GPVMVS
-203 EALRP
+203 EALTP
-208 YRKTGLRVHFVSNVD
+208 YGKMGLRVHFVSNVD
-223 PSHICDTLKELDPRR
+223 PSHICNTLRDLDPER
-238 TLFIVSSKSF
+238 TMFIVSSKSF

-282 ANVEAATEFGIKE
+282 ANVTAATEFGIKE

-336 EMDQHFRNA
+336 EMDEHFRNT

-351 PVVLALLGVWY
+351 PVILALLGVWY
-362 TNFYNAESHVL
+362 NNFYDAESHVL
-373 LPYDQHLHRFPAYF
+373 LPYDQNLHRFPAYF
-387 QQGDMESNGKSV
+387 QQGDMESNGKGV
-399 TRDGEKVDYAT
+399 TRDGKKVDYAT

-450 VGDHHRVLLANF
+450 VGDHHLVLLANF

-472 KNEEEARKELV
+472 KNEEEARQELA
-483 DEGCSE
+483 DEGYSDD
-489 EDIERLYP
+489 DIERLCP
-497 SRLMPGNKPSNTLL
+497 SRLMDGNKPSNTLL
-511 LKALTPKSLGSL
+511 LKALTPKALGSL

-529 KIFTQGIIWKINSYD
+529 KIFTQGIIWNINSYD

-564 HKPVDQY
+564 HKPVEKY
-571 DDSTNGLINYFLDNS
+571 DGSTNGLVNYFLENTTD
-586 SN
+586 

>member
-1 MVKIQ
+1 M
-6 PFQANSDD
+6 
-14 ISSVS
+14 
-19 VPFIAKIEH
+19 E
-28 NLPSKMTKND
+28 NLT
-38 MDMEDLTSSPAW
+38 DLPAW
-50 QALLKHKK
+50 QALLTHKK
-58 QIENIQMRDL
+58 QTENIQMRDL
-68 FAQDK
+68 FAQEK
-73 SRFEDFHLRFNDIL
+73 NRFESFHLRFNDIL

-96 KETMSLLM
+96 KETMSLLT

-113 DWTEKMFSGEKINH
+113 DWIEKMFSGEKINH
-127 TEDRA
+127 TENRA
-132 VLHTALRNRGNEPV
+132 VLHTALRNRSKTPV
-146 YVNGHDVMPEVQ
+146 YVDGHDVMPEVQ
-158 SELKKMRLYS
+158 SELEKMRQYS
-168 DAIRSGRWLGYS
+168 EAIRSGQWLGYS
-180 GKSIIDIVNIGV
+180 GKPIIDIVNIGV

-197 GPVMVT
+197 GPVMVS
-203 EALRP
+203 EALHP
-208 YRKTGLRVHFVSNVD
+208 YGKAGLRVHFVSNVD
-223 PSHICDTLKELDPRR
+223 PSHICNTLRDLDPER

-263 LMENARDESAV
+263 LMENSRDESAV
-274 AKHFIAVA
+274 AQHFIAVA
-282 ANVEAATEFGIKE
+282 ANVEAATAFGIKE

-336 EMDQHFRNA
+336 EMDQHFRQA

-362 TNFYNAESHVL
+362 NNFYNAESHVL

-399 TRDGEKVDYAT
+399 TRDGETVDYAT

-450 VGDHHRVLLANF
+450 VGDHHLVLLANF

-472 KNEEEARKELV
+472 KNEKEAREELIA
-483 DEGCSE
+483 EGYSAE
-489 EDIERLYP
+489 EVEHLYA
-497 SRLMPGNKPSNTLL
+497 SRLMPGNKPSNTIL
-511 LKALTPKSLGSL
+511 LKALTPKTLGSL

-529 KIFTQGIIWKINSYD
+529 KIFTQGIIWQINSYD

-550 GKKVAASIYDDLRK
+550 GKKVAATIYDDLK
-564 HKPVDQY
+564 QHKPVEQY
-571 DDSTNGLINYFLDNS
+571 DDSTNSLINYFLENS
-586 SN
+586 TD

>member
-1 MVKIQ
+1 M
-6 PFQANSDD
+6 
-14 ISSVS
+14 
-19 VPFIAKIEH
+19 E
-28 NLPSKMTKND
+28 NLT
-38 MDMEDLTSSPAW
+38 DLPAW
-50 QALLKHKK
+50 QALLTHKK
-58 QIENIQMRDL
+58 QTENIQMRDL
-68 FAQDK
+68 FAQEK
-73 SRFEDFHLRFNDIL
+73 NRFESFHLRFNDIL
-87 LDYSKNRIN
+87 LDYSKNCIN
-96 KETMSLLM
+96 KETMSLLT

-113 DWTEKMFSGEKINH
+113 DWIEKMFSGEKINH
-127 TEDRA
+127 TENRA
-132 VLHTALRNRGNEPV
+132 VLHTALRNRSKTPV
-146 YVNGHDVMPEVQ
+146 YVDGHDVMPEVQ
-158 SELKKMRLYS
+158 SELEKMRQYS
-168 DAIRSGRWLGYS
+168 EAIRSGQWLGYS
-180 GKSIIDIVNIGV
+180 GKPIIDIVNIGV

-197 GPVMVT
+197 GPVMVS
-203 EALRP
+203 EALHP
-208 YRKTGLRVHFVSNVD
+208 YGKAGLRVHFVSNVD
-223 PSHICDTLKELDPRR
+223 PSHICNTLRDLDPER

-263 LMENARDESAV
+263 LMENSRDESAV
-274 AKHFIAVA
+274 AQHFIAVA
-282 ANVEAATEFGIKE
+282 ANVEAATAFGIKE

-336 EMDQHFRNA
+336 EMDQHFRQA

-362 TNFYNAESHVL
+362 NNFYNAESHVL

-399 TRDGEKVDYAT
+399 TRDGETVDYAT

-450 VGDHHRVLLANF
+450 VGDHHLVLLANF

-472 KNEEEARKELV
+472 KNEKEAREELIA
-483 DEGCSE
+483 EGYSAE
-489 EDIERLYP
+489 EVEHLYA

-511 LKALTPKSLGSL
+511 LKALTPKTLGSL

-529 KIFTQGIIWKINSYD
+529 KIFTQGIIWQINSYD

-550 GKKVAASIYDDLRK
+550 GKKVAATIYDDLK
-564 HKPVDQY
+564 QHKPVEQY
-571 DDSTNGLINYFLDNS
+571 DDSTNSLINYFLENS
-586 SN
+586 TD

>member
-1 MVKIQ
+1 MVKFY
-6 PFQANSDD
+6 PFQDNRDD

-19 VPFIAKIEH
+19 APFVSKILH
-28 NLPSKMTKND
+28 NLHLKMIKND
-38 MDMEDLTSSPAW
+38 IDMENLTNSPAW

-58 QIENIQMRDL
+58 QTENVQMRDL

-73 SRFEDFHLRFNDIL
+73 TRFEDFQLRFNDIL

-113 DWTEKMFSGEKINH
+113 EWIEKMFSGEKINH

-132 VLHTALRNRGNEPV
+132 VLHTALRNRSNEPV
-146 YVNGHDVMPEVQ
+146 YVNGQDVMPEVQ
-158 SELKKMRLYS
+158 SELEKMRQYS
-168 DAIRSGRWLGYS
+168 EAIRSGRWLGYG
-180 GKSIIDIVNIGV
+180 GKPIIDIVNIGV

-197 GPVMVT
+197 GPVMVN
-203 EALRP
+203 EALHP
-208 YRKTGLRVHFVSNVD
+208 YGKAGLRVHFVSNVD
-223 PSHICDTLKELDPRR
+223 PSHICDTLKGLDPKR

-263 LMENARDESAV
+263 LMENARNESAV

-295 ENIFKMWDW
+295 ENVFKMWDW

-336 EMDQHFRNA
+336 EMDQHFRKA
-345 PFEENL
+345 PLEENL

-362 TNFYNAESHVL
+362 NNFYNAESHVL

-387 QQGDMESNGKSV
+387 QQGDMESNGKSI
-399 TRDGEKVDYAT
+399 TRDGEKVNYAT

-436 VPADFIVPIDSLNP
+436 VPADFIVPIDSFNP
-450 VGDHHRVLLANF
+450 VGDHQLVLLANF

-489 EDIERLYP
+489 EDVERLYS
-497 SRLMPGNKPSNTLL
+497 SRVMPGNKPSNTLL

-529 KIFTQGIIWKINSYD
+529 KIFSQGIIWKINSYD

-550 GKKVAASIYDDLRK
+550 GKKVAASIYNDLRT
-564 HKPVDQY
+564 HRPVDQY
-571 DDSTNGLINYFLDNS
+571 DNSTNGLVNYVLENS

>member
-1 MVKIQ
+1 MYM
-6 PFQANSDD
+6 
-14 ISSVS
+14 
-19 VPFIAKIEH
+19 E
-28 NLPSKMTKND
+28 NLT
-38 MDMEDLTSSPAW
+38 DLPAW
-50 QALLKHKK
+50 QALLTHKK
-58 QIENIQMRDL
+58 QTENIQMRDL
-68 FAQDK
+68 FAQEK
-73 SRFEDFHLRFNDIL
+73 NRFESFHLRFNDIL

-96 KETMSLLM
+96 KETMSLLT

-113 DWTEKMFSGEKINH
+113 DWIEKMFSGEKINH
-127 TEDRA
+127 TENRA
-132 VLHTALRNRGNEPV
+132 VLHTALRNRSKTPV
-146 YVNGHDVMPEVQ
+146 YVDGHDVMPEVQ
-158 SELKKMRLYS
+158 SELEKMRQYS
-168 DAIRSGRWLGYS
+168 EAIRSGQWLGYS
-180 GKSIIDIVNIGV
+180 GKPIIDIVNIGV

-197 GPVMVT
+197 GPVMVS
-203 EALRP
+203 EALHP
-208 YRKTGLRVHFVSNVD
+208 YGKAGLRVHFVSNVD
-223 PSHICDTLKELDPRR
+223 PSHICNTLRDLDPER

-263 LMENARDESAV
+263 LMENSRDESAV
-274 AKHFIAVA
+274 AQHFIAVA
-282 ANVEAATEFGIKE
+282 ANVEAATAFGIKE
-295 ENIFKMWDW
+295 KNIFKMWDW

-336 EMDQHFRNA
+336 EMDQHFRQA

-362 TNFYNAESHVL
+362 NNFYNAESHVL

-399 TRDGEKVDYAT
+399 TRDGETVDYAT

-450 VGDHHRVLLANF
+450 VGDHHLVLLANF

-472 KNEEEARKELV
+472 KNEKEAREELIA
-483 DEGCSE
+483 EGHSAE
-489 EDIERLYP
+489 EVEHLYA

-511 LKALTPKSLGSL
+511 LKALTPKTLGSL

-529 KIFTQGIIWKINSYD
+529 KIFTQGIIWQINSYD

-550 GKKVAASIYDDLRK
+550 GKKVAATIYDDLK
-564 HKPVDQY
+564 QHKPVEQY
-571 DDSTNGLINYFLDNS
+571 DDSTNSLINYFLENS
-586 SN
+586 TD